1 MERLAALSKNETV
14 FAQLMATINDRK
26 ARPSE
31 KSYTS
36 QLLAGGAPKIRKKIV
51 EEAAEIFE
59 AAGMPDT
66 AGREPLIRET
76 ADLLYHLFVLLANHD
91 IELAD
96 IEAELARRFG
106 MSGLEEKASRSQKTD
121 S

>member
-1 MERLAALSKNETV
+1 MSNQETV
-14 FAQLMATINDRK
+14 FAQLMATIAERK
-26 ARPSE
+26 AQPSE

-59 AAGMPDT
+59 AAAKPDA
-66 AGREPLIRET
+66 AGREQLIHET
-76 ADLLYHLFVLLANHD
+76 ADLVYHLFVLLAHRD

-96 IEAELARRFG
+96 VEAELARRFG
-106 MSGLEEKASRSQKTD
+106 ISGLEEKASRRHKTE
-121 S
+121 